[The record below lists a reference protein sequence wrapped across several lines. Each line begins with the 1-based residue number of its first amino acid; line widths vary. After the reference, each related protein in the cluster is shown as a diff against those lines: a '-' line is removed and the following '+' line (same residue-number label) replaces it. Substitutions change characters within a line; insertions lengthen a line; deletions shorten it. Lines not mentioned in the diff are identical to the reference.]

1 MKLARPCFALLGLV
15 FAAFAEERGN
25 FGRSMVTNQ
34 QGIVSTSQTLAS
46 QADAQILGKSGSAV
60 DAAIAANA
68 VLGIPNP

>member
-15 FAAFAEERGN
+15 FTVFAEERGN

-60 DAAIAANA
+60 DAAIVANA